1 MISMSNVVPFSARS
15 EAAKRV
21 EAGYVSAWSD
31 YYGACRSQHDRE
43 TAIRLADSHVR
54 YLQRRDAEVLADVA
68 EAMKEPA

>member
-1 MISMSNVVPFSARS
+1 MNNVVAFSAKH
-15 EAAKRV
+15 EAASRV
-21 EAGYVSAWSD
+21 EAGYVSAWAN
-31 YYGACRSQHDRE
+31 YYTACRSQHDRE